1 MIDSAIPI
9 LILVLSFMYNLKP
22 LVIKKN
28 NFKKYIWGSDEK

>member
-9 LILVLSFMYNLKP
+9 LILVLSFMYILKR

-28 NFKKYIWGSDEK
+28 NFKKYNWGSDEK